1 MNLVAVMG
9 SPHGMA
15 GNTGQLLEALM
26 AAAKDA
32 GAEVTLFCLGD
43 MNVKPC
49 RGCGAC
55 HKTGECVIKDD
66 FARVKKA
73 LLEADGIVLASPNYI
88 FSVSAQLKAMM
99 DRCSCPIHCQ
109 ALDGCY
115 GAAVVTS
122 GGGGGEEI
130 TDYAQRFLRS
140 MGCWTVGGAS
150 ATAPELANEEARKKA
165 LKRAADLGRSLVKA
179 IAQKKTYPEQAE
191 ERTAFQER
199 IHQLVMVHGEEWPYE
214 YNWWQAERDGC

>member
-1 MNLVAVMG
+1 MNLVAIMG

-15 GNTGQLLEALM
+15 GNTGQLLEALIG
-26 AAAKDA
+26 ATKDA
-32 GAEVTLFCLGD
+32 GAQVTLFCLGD
-43 MNVKPC
+43 MSVKPC

-66 FARVKKA
+66 FAQIKKA
-73 LLEADGIVLASPNYI
+73 LMEADGIVLASPNYI

-109 ALDGCY
+109 ALDGRY
-115 GAAVVTS
+115 GAAVVSS

-140 MGCWTVGGAS
+140 MGCWTVGGTS
-150 ATAPELANEEARKKA
+150 ATAPELAIRDSRAKA
-165 LKRAADLGRSLVKA
+165 LKRAADLGRTLVKA

-199 IHQLVMVHGEEWPYE
+199 FRELVAMHKDDWPYE
-214 YNWWQAERDGC
+214 FAWWQTKREQG